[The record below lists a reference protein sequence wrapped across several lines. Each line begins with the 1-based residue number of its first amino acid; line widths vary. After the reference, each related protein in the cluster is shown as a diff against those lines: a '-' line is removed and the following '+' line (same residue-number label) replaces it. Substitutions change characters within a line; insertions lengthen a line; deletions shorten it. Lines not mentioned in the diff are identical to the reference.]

1 MCIQETHVNHSG
13 IQEQDGFWFVFSSE
27 ITNPLD
33 GNAAREFAGVGFI
46 ISPEMTRFVH
56 NFETL
61 SSRIAR
67 LSTKCHGNPLHIFSV
82 YAPHAGRPSGEKELF
97 YHNLIAQIRKFS
109 DAEVRLI
116 YGDFLF

>member
-1 MCIQETHVNHSG
+1 MCIQETHVNHSS

-27 ITNPLD
+27 LTNPLD

-67 LSTKCHGNPLHIFSV
+67 LSTKCHGNPLHILSV

-97 YHNLIAQIRKFS
+97 YIVLS
-109 DAEVRLI
+109 
-116 YGDFLF
+116 